1 MTKNYKELLH
11 NIRAFV
17 FDMDGVLTNG
27 VFQLGDGGQPIR
39 HFNSKDSYAL
49 QLARKK
55 GYIVAIISG
64 GHCNNAKTGFQRMGL
79 TDIYMNASDK
89 MEAWKDLLAVYEY
102 DNLQPGNILYMGDDI
117 PDYPVM
123 QKAGIAA
130 APADAAPEVK
140 SIAHYVSS
148 KKGGEGCVRDGIE
161 QTLKLQDYWM
171 LNEDFI
177 W

>member
-1 MTKNYKELLH
+1 
-11 NIRAFV
+11 
-17 FDMDGVLTNG
+17 
-27 VFQLGDGGQPIR
+27 
-39 HFNSKDSYAL
+39 
-49 QLARKK
+49 
-55 GYIVAIISG
+55 
-64 GHCNNAKTGFQRMGL
+64 
-79 TDIYMNASDK
+79 

-102 DNLQPGNILYMGDDI
+102 DNLQPENILYMGDDI

-148 KKGGEGCVRDGIE
+148 KKGGEGCVRDVIE
-161 QTLKLQDYWM
+161 QTLKLQDNWM
-171 LNEDFI
+171 LNEDFK